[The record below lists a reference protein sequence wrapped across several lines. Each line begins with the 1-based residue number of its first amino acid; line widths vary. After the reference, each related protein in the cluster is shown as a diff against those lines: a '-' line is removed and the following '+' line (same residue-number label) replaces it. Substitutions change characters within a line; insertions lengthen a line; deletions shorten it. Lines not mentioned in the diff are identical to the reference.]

1 MFKIKY
7 KKAKS
12 LCVAILS
19 AVVSLNL
26 FACSLYL
33 NVSAEDDTVPDPSD
47 FKYTVTI
54 DFGPMTFYYDYGT
67 WDAADMRYEADAA
80 SGDPANGT
88 ETGFPGWYG
97 FDGKS
102 NAVSIKYTNQN
113 EDDIADGKNQN
124 VGVSLSYSQIAGD
137 DEVSGVEMKVYS
149 DSLLENEMSSSFN
162 VPSTDFDN
170 EDKTTVYISLS
181 GAPVTSDGS
190 AFTSGTFVPVGM
202 LTITVRE
209 FSD

>member
-1 MFKIKY
+1 M
-7 KKAKS
+7 
-12 LCVAILS
+12 
-19 AVVSLNL
+19 
-26 FACSLYL
+26 
-33 NVSAEDDTVPDPSD
+33 SAEDETVPDSSD

-67 WDAADMRYEADAA
+67 WDAADMRYEAVAA

-88 ETGFPGWYG
+88 EMGFPGWYG

-124 VGVSLSYSQIAGD
+124 VGVSLSYSQLAGD

-149 DSLLENEMSSSFN
+149 DSLLESEMSSSFN
-162 VPSTDFDN
+162 VPSTNFDN

-202 LTITVRE
+202 LTITVGE